1 MYTCVYLQAEQF
13 VVARVAH
20 GLDDESLSF
29 LARRC
34 CQLLGADCLVLG
46 CHAARQHVLHGAQR

>member
-1 MYTCVYLQAEQF
+1 MYLQAEQF